1 MANIFAPGGQELAL
15 AKDIVRPNL
24 LANSKKCEMRTP
36 AGNIQ
41 FGKFITLSP
50 NYSGSIYLSDADVNK
65 GIKKGGTTYLPIAQN
80 TYYTQTLWFTTDAQV
95 ISSNFPSNFLFYSS
109 NSSLYPLSSVEV
121 HQIVGNQYKVSG
133 YFNSKTNSDFDLGY
147 ISNFTQCLKITSTAQ
162 IRFDALKIEK
172 GTESTDW
179 CPAYD
184 DYVMQ
189 SDLDDLKAQIEQ
201 LKSK

>member
-1 MANIFAPGGQELAL
+1 MANIFAPGGQELAT

-24 LANSKKCEMRTP
+24 LANSKKCEMLTP

-50 NYSGSIYLSDADVNK
+50 NNLGSIYLSDADVNK
-65 GIKKGGTTYLPIAQN
+65 GIHKEGTTYLPIEQN

-95 ISSNFPSNFLFYSS
+95 IPDNFSSSFRFYSS
-109 NSSLYPLSSVEV
+109 SSSQYRMSGVEV

-133 YFNSKTNSDFDLGY
+133 YFNSKTNTDFDLGY
-147 ISNFTQCLKITSTAQ
+147 IYNFGQCLKITSTAQ
-162 IRFDALKIEK
+162 IRFDALKVEK
-172 GTESTDW
+172 GTVATDW

-184 DYVMQ
+184 DYAMQ

>member
-1 MANIFAPGGQELAL
+1 MQLFGGGDEFAKK
-15 AKDIVRPNL
+15 KDIINPNL
-24 LANSKKCEMRTP
+24 LANSKKCEMQTQ
-36 AGNIQ
+36 AGSIQ

-50 NYSGSIYLSDADVNK
+50 NNIGSIYLSDAVSNK
-65 GIKKGGTTYLPIAQN
+65 GIHKDGTTYLPIEQN
-80 TYYTQTLWFTTDAQV
+80 TYYAQTLWFTTDVQV
-95 ISSNFPSNFLFYSS
+95 ISSNFHSNLLFYSS
-109 NSSLYPLSSVEV
+109 NGSQYPFSSVEV

-147 ISNFTQCLKITSTAQ
+147 IGNFNQCLKITSTAQ
-162 IRFDALKIEK
+162 IRFDALKVEK

-189 SDLDDLKAQIEQ
+189 SDLDALKAEIDQ
-201 LKSK
+201 LKQSK

>member
-1 MANIFAPGGQELAL
+1 MIGFVNGEKLAT

-24 LANSKKCEMRTP
+24 LANSKKCEMVTP

-50 NYSGSIYLSDADVNK
+50 NNLGSIYLSDADVNK
-65 GIKKGGTTYLPIAQN
+65 GIKKDGTTYLPIEQN

-95 ISSNFPSNFLFYSS
+95 IPNNFSSRFWFYSS
-109 NSSLYPLSSVEV
+109 SKSQYPLSSVEV

-133 YFNSKTNSDFDLGY
+133 YFNSETNTDCDLGY
-147 ISNFTQCLKITSTAQ
+147 IRNFVQCLKITSTTQ
-162 IRFDALKIEK
+162 IRFDALKVEK
-172 GTESTDW
+172 GTVATDW

-184 DYVMQ
+184 DYAMQ

>member
-1 MANIFAPGGQELAL
+1 MIGFVNGEKLAT

-24 LANSKKCEMRTP
+24 LANSKKCEMLTP

-50 NYSGSIYLSDADVNK
+50 NNLGSIYLSDADVNK
-65 GIKKGGTTYLPIAQN
+65 GIKKDGTTYLPIEQN

-95 ISSNFPSNFLFYSS
+95 IPNNFSSRLWFYSS
-109 NSSLYPLSSVEV
+109 NNSQYPFSSVEV

-133 YFNSKTNSDFDLGY
+133 YFNSKTNTDFDLGY
-147 ISNFTQCLKITSTAQ
+147 IRTFVQCLKITSTTQ
-162 IRFDALKIEK
+162 IRFDALKVEK

-189 SDLDDLKAQIEQ
+189 SDLDNLKEQIEQ

>member
-1 MANIFAPGGQELAL
+1 MSYLYANGSKLAL
-15 AKDIVRPNL
+15 IKDIVKPNL

-41 FGKFITLSP
+41 FGKFITLSS
-50 NYSGSIYLSDADVNK
+50 NNLGSIYLSDADVNK
-65 GIKKGGTTYLPIAQN
+65 GIKKDGTTYLPIEQN

-95 ISSNFPSNFLFYSS
+95 ISNNFAPNMLFYSS
-109 NSSLYPLSSVEV
+109 NNSQYVLSNVKA

-147 ISNFTQCLKITSTAQ
+147 ISNFTQCLQITSTAQ
-162 IRFDALKIEK
+162 VRFDALKVEK

-201 LKSK
+201 LKSKS

>member
-24 LANSKKCEMRTP
+24 LANSKKCEIRTP

-41 FGKFITLSP
+41 FGKFITLNP
-50 NYSGSIYLSDADVNK
+50 NNLGSIYLTDAASNE
-65 GIKKGGTTYLPIAQN
+65 GIHKDATTYLPIEQN
-80 TYYTQTLWFTTDAQV
+80 TYYAQTLWFTTDAQV
-95 ISSNFPSNFLFYSS
+95 ILSNFASNYIFYSS
-109 NSSLYPLSSVEV
+109 NGSRYLLSGVEA

-133 YFNSKTNSDFDLGY
+133 YFNSKTNSDFNLGY
-147 ISNFTQCLKITSTAQ
+147 IGNFSRCLKIASTAQ
-162 IRFDALKIEK
+162 VRFDALKVEK

-189 SDLDDLKAQIEQ
+189 SDLDDLKTQIEQ

>member
-1 MANIFAPGGQELAL
+1 MANIFAPGGQELAT

-24 LANSKKCEMRTP
+24 LANSKKCEMKTA

-41 FGKFITLSP
+41 FGKFITLSS
-50 NYSGSIYLSDADVNK
+50 NDSGSIYLTDADVNK
-65 GIKKGGTTYLPIAQN
+65 GIHKDGTTYLPIEQN
-80 TYYTQTLWFTTDAQV
+80 TYYTQTLWFTTDAQFD
-95 ISSNFPSNFLFYSS
+95 SSNFPSNCLFYSS
-109 NSSLYPLSSVEV
+109 NGSQYILSGVEV

-147 ISNFTQCLKITSTAQ
+147 IGNFNQCLKITSTAQ
-162 IRFDALKIEK
+162 IRFDALKVEK

-189 SDLDDLKAQIEQ
+189 SDLDDLKAEIEQ